1 MTNREFLTKLNEMF
15 ALHPVVNLSKQKS
28 LNELV
33 YVLRMS
39 GDDYQLNLT
48 DPKKPNELGMIPS
61 VRDTFI
67 PSRDLARKIASVT
80 LDEEVFNEYNIRLL
94 EVVLK

>member
-15 ALHPVVNLSKQKS
+15 ALHPVINLSKQKS

-67 PSRDLARKIASVT
+67 PSRDLAKKIVSVT
-80 LDEEVFNEYNIRLL
+80 FDEEVFKECGVSLL
-94 EVVLK
+94 DVVTA